1 MEWLIEIG
9 KEYGLFVAL
18 VVYVLYD
25 SRQRE
30 NRYIE
35 REKEYIGIIATVKAI
50 KDDVV
55 EIKDRIF
62 TKGDDK

>member
-1 MEWLIEIG
+1 VEWLVEIA

-18 VVYVLYD
+18 VIYVLYD
-25 SRQRE
+25 SKQRE
-30 NRYIE
+30 DRYIQ
-35 REKEYIGIIATVKAI
+35 REKEYIAIIATVKAI

-62 TKGDDK
+62 TKGDGK